1 LHSASTDS
9 LTYYQVDTNRAGEAF
24 DRVGI
29 LPGFQGVA
37 VHDALPS
44 YLKRDVQ
51 HALCNAH
58 LLRELTALEEQ
69 TKQRKPPFE
78 AILYPQKMQELA
90 KKWGLDQDRGMSKTG
105 RRTLWAEVEL
115 GEAELGD
122 ERRTQRAVEIVAA
135 RAKRPEAS
143 LPGSLG
149 DSSEVKAGYRFYE
162 NEEVE
167 ASAILSAHR
176 TQAIDGP

>member
-1 LHSASTDS
+1 L
-9 LTYYQVDTNRAGEAF
+9 GE
-24 DRVGI
+24 
-29 LPGFQGVA
+29 
-37 VHDALPS
+37 
-44 YLKRDVQ
+44 
-51 HALCNAH
+51 
-58 LLRELTALEEQ
+58 
-69 TKQRKPPFE
+69 
-78 AILYPQKMQELA
+78 
-90 KKWGLDQDRGMSKTG
+90 DRGVNKTG
-105 RRTLWAEVEL
+105 RRTLWAEAEL
-115 GEAELGD
+115 GGAELGD

-167 ASAILSAHR
+167 ASAILAAHR